1 MNQPAPDPKQVAAD
15 AKRELA
21 ALALAWLKM
30 LAGKR

>member
-1 MNQPAPDPKQVAAD
+1 MSAPAPDPKAIEAD